1 MFFGL
6 TKSIQPKPEASECGC
21 ETVIPITIKV
31 RVLIQPEVLGMPPV
45 CHQQVP
51 SPEPESRV
59 TPVLMEGKLMRH
71 SRNYPAVESEGVEE
85 QDSNR
90 EKLAASSSELE
101 IDIFS
106 TQVDAIKTPVE
117 TMESAM
123 PKKQTGQPF
132 WAGLKRFIS
141 HTVSGAYQAVVGND
155 DF

>member
-6 TKSIQPKPEASECGC
+6 RKSIPPKPEASECGC

-31 RVLIQPEVLGMPPV
+31 RVLIQPEVLGMPPI

-59 TPVLMEGKLMRH
+59 TPVLMQSNLMQH
-71 SRNYPAVESEGVEE
+71 SRNYPEVESEGVEE
-85 QDSNR
+85 QGSGRARLSANP
-90 EKLAASSSELE
+90 SELE
-101 IDIFS
+101 IDISS
-106 TQVDAIKTPVE
+106 TQVDAIKTPVQI
-117 TMESAM
+117 TESVT
-123 PKKQTGQPF
+123 PKAQTGQPF